1 MCGYFAL
8 FSSRNTYVII
18 LNLICRNLPC
28 FLLNAMQHSPSCD
41 FLNEAHHLTSQ
52 IDIINGRAL
61 ELDNLICYVQAWLD
75 VFRADVVFAE
85 GRIGEIK
92 CSIATC
98 KSLVNRARVN
108 TLTFSDPNSSLV
120 FPLVSETAD
129 VSAEAADP
137 SVVARLDKLVA
148 GLRATAREVNNICEE
163 RRLDTQ
169 EILAKAESL
178 LKSEFENL
186 EQWVFL
192 KDDLLRKETAFTA
205 FSAVISGA
213 AADYRCTKTKLE
225 ERVGALLSAA
235 TVSL

>member
-1 MCGYFAL
+1 M
-8 FSSRNTYVII
+8 R
-18 LNLICRNLPC
+18 
-28 FLLNAMQHSPSCD
+28 HSPSCD
-41 FLNEAHHLTSQ
+41 PLEEAHHLSSQ
-52 IDIINGRAL
+52 IDIISGRAL
-61 ELDNLICYVQAWLD
+61 ELDNLVDYVQAWID
-75 VFRADVVFAE
+75 VLRADVIFADS
-85 GRIGEIK
+85 RIDEIK
-92 CSIATC
+92 RSITSC
-98 KSLVNRARVN
+98 ESLVNRARLN
-108 TLTFSDPNSSLV
+108 TLSFSDPIPSLV
-120 FPLVSETAD
+120 FPSVNETAN
-129 VSAEAADP
+129 VSGEAADP
-137 SVVARLDKLVA
+137 SVAARLDKLVA

-205 FSAVISGA
+205 FSALISGA

>member
-1 MCGYFAL
+1 
-8 FSSRNTYVII
+8 
-18 LNLICRNLPC
+18 
-28 FLLNAMQHSPSCD
+28 MQHSPSCD

-61 ELDNLICYVQAWLD
+61 ELDNLVGYVQAWID
-75 VFRADVVFAE
+75 VFRADVVFANS
-85 GRIGEIK
+85 RIDEIK
-92 CSIATC
+92 CSID
-98 KSLVNRARVN
+98 KYKRLVNRARVN
-108 TLTFSDPNSSLV
+108 TLNFSDPNSSLV
-120 FPLVSETAD
+120 FPLVCDSAD

-137 SVVARLDKLVA
+137 SVEARLDKLVA
-148 GLRATAREVNNICEE
+148 GLRATSREVNNICEE

-169 EILAKAESL
+169 EVLTKAESL
-178 LKSEFENL
+178 LKSEFDNL

-205 FSAVISGA
+205 FSALISGA

>member
-1 MCGYFAL
+1 
-8 FSSRNTYVII
+8 
-18 LNLICRNLPC
+18 
-28 FLLNAMQHSPSCD
+28 MQHSPSCD

-61 ELDNLICYVQAWLD
+61 ELDNLVGYVQAWID
-75 VFRADVVFAE
+75 VFRADVVFANS
-85 GRIGEIK
+85 RIDEIK
-92 CSIATC
+92 CSIAKY

-120 FPLVSETAD
+120 FPLVSDSAD

-137 SVVARLDKLVA
+137 SVEARLDKLVA
-148 GLRATAREVNNICEE
+148 GLRATSREVNNICEE

>member
-1 MCGYFAL
+1 
-8 FSSRNTYVII
+8 
-18 LNLICRNLPC
+18 
-28 FLLNAMQHSPSCD
+28 MQHSPSCD

-61 ELDNLICYVQAWLD
+61 ELDNLVGYVQAWID
-75 VFRADVVFAE
+75 VFRADVVFADS
-85 GRIGEIK
+85 RIDEIK
-92 CSIATC
+92 CSIAKC
-98 KSLVNRARVN
+98 KSLVNRARAN
-108 TLTFSDPNSSLV
+108 TLTFSDPSSSLV
-120 FPLVSETAD
+120 FPLVSETTN

-137 SVVARLDKLVA
+137 SVVARLDKLVF

-169 EILAKAESL
+169 EILVKAETL
-178 LKSEFENL
+178 LKSELENL

>member
-1 MCGYFAL
+1 
-8 FSSRNTYVII
+8 
-18 LNLICRNLPC
+18 
-28 FLLNAMQHSPSCD
+28 MQHSPSGDC
-41 FLNEAHHLTSQ
+41 LNEAHHLTSQ

-61 ELDNLICYVQAWLD
+61 ELDNLVGYVQAWID
-75 VFRADVVFAE
+75 VFRADVVFAD

-108 TLTFSDPNSSLV
+108 TLNFSDPDSSLV
-120 FPLVSETAD
+120 FHLVSDTAD

>member
-1 MCGYFAL
+1 
-8 FSSRNTYVII
+8 
-18 LNLICRNLPC
+18 
-28 FLLNAMQHSPSCD
+28 MQHSPSCD

-61 ELDNLICYVQAWLD
+61 ELDNLVGYVQAWID
-75 VFRADVVFAE
+75 VFRADVVFAD

-120 FPLVSETAD
+120 FPLVSDAAD

-137 SVVARLDKLVA
+137 SVGARLDKLVA

>member
-1 MCGYFAL
+1 
-8 FSSRNTYVII
+8 
-18 LNLICRNLPC
+18 
-28 FLLNAMQHSPSCD
+28 MQHSPSGDC
-41 FLNEAHHLTSQ
+41 LNEAHHLTSQ

-61 ELDNLICYVQAWLD
+61 ELDNLVGYVQAWID
-75 VFRADVVFAE
+75 VFRADVVFADS
-85 GRIGEIK
+85 RIDEIK
-92 CSIATC
+92 CSIAKY

-120 FPLVSETAD
+120 FPLVSETTN

-137 SVVARLDKLVA
+137 SVVARLDELVF

-163 RRLDTQ
+163 QRIETQ
-169 EILAKAESL
+169 EILVKAEAL
-178 LKSEFENL
+178 LQSENENL

-192 KDDLLRKETAFTA
+192 KNDLLRKEAAFSA

-225 ERVGALLSAA
+225 ERISALLAAA